1 MAKPLS
7 QKESMNQFN
16 LLAGLYEDKLLKIMS
31 AKDFNDFQN
40 NIVSNHTDLSW
51 ILENNHGTR

>member
-40 NIVSNHTDLSW
+40 NIVSNHIDLSW